1 MNISVFQY
9 VRTDAAIS
17 GERRLHFE
25 HGSCLKREVEKTL
38 VLDLSVNLN
47 DKNMLWEGERDVSE
61 QAQEGW
67 CLVKSVFHTVFGV
80 KTIIEAVE

>member
-47 DKNMLWEGERDVSE
+47 DKNML
-61 QAQEGW
+61 
-67 CLVKSVFHTVFGV
+67 
-80 KTIIEAVE
+80 